1 MARRILFGIAILFA
15 VLIFLFVILIVALI
29 IFGTSSGTT
38 LTLANGRVVNASVR
52 SIYHS
57 IGTSGNTAT
66 IETLRAKV
74 VVEPTKFTIDD
85 QFIGPI
91 PPGAKVV
98 DVNIDGNQIK
108 ITADGVP
115 VTPSGP

>member
-15 VLIFLFVILIVALI
+15 ALIFLFVILFVALF
-29 IFGTSSGTT
+29 IFGASTATSVA
-38 LTLANGRVVNASVR
+38 LANGRVVSVSVH

-66 IETLRAKV
+66 IETLRVKV

-85 QFIGPI
+85 QFVGPI
-91 PPGAKVV
+91 PPGAKAV
-98 DVNIDGNQIK
+98 DVMIAGKKVN

>member
-1 MARRILFGIAILFA
+1 MARCILFGIAILFA
-15 VLIFLFVILIVALI
+15 ALIFLFVILFVALV
-29 IFGTSSGTT
+29 IFGASSGTT
-38 LTLANGRVVNASVR
+38 VTLANGRVVSVSVR

-91 PPGAKVV
+91 PPGAKTV
-98 DVNIDGNQIK
+98 DVNIDGKKVN

>member
-15 VLIFLFVILIVALI
+15 ALIFLFVILLVALV

-38 LTLANGRVVNASVR
+38 VTLANGRVVSVSVR

-57 IGTSGNTAT
+57 IGTSGNTTT

-85 QFIGPI
+85 QFVGPI
-91 PPGAKVV
+91 PRGAKAV
-98 DVNIDGNQIK
+98 DVSIDGKKVN

-115 VTPSGP
+115 VTPTGP